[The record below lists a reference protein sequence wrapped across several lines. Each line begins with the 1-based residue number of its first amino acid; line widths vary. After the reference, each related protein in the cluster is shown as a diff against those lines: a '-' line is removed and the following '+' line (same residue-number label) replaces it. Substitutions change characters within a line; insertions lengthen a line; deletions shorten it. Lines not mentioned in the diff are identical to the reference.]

1 MHCLFPAFP
10 WTILDDLRCIVKV
23 YVPSFQKT
31 RCALTEMPWETVNVS
46 TSIHVETTLYLAQIL
61 FARAQPSVQMTIS
74 KVGTPSKFGVKRLT
88 FEYLTDYS
96 VFTLN
101 YRLGGQ
107 HN

>member
-1 MHCLFPAFP
+1 MHCKGICTLFPNDQVRTDGNA
-10 WTILDDLRCIVKV
+10 V
-23 YVPSFQKT
+23 
-31 RCALTEMPWETVNVS
+31 ETVNVS
-46 TSIHVETTLYLAQIL
+46 TSIRVETTLYLAQIL